1 MTFSI
6 SARCARTGMFGIA
19 ISSSSA
25 CVAARCAHARATVGV
40 VATQNITDPRLGP
53 RGLDLLAQGLS
64 APQVMDRL
72 RAEAPHLEYRQL
84 VVLDREGR
92 SALHSGHHT
101 LGTHAAAQGR
111 DVAAAGNLL
120 ASTEIPSLMV
130 AAFEARPDD
139 HLGDRLVA
147 SMQAALAAGG
157 EEGPVHS
164 AGMLLVDT
172 ASWPVA
178 DLRVDWT
185 QGDPVGELA
194 ALWALWRP
202 QMDAY
207 VTRALDPSSAPSYGV
222 PGDQ

>member
-6 SARCARTGMFGIA
+6 SARCARTGLFGIA

-25 CVAARCAHARATVGV
+25 CVAARCAHARAKVGV

-64 APQVMDRL
+64 ASETMDRL
-72 RAEAPHLEYRQL
+72 RAEAPHIEYRQL

-92 SALHSGHHT
+92 SALHSGRHT
-101 LGTHAAAQGR
+101 LGTHAASQGR

-120 ASTEIPSLMV
+120 ASTEIPARMV
-130 AAFEARPDD
+130 HAFEAQPED

-147 SMQAALAAGG
+147 AMRAALEAGG

-164 AGMLLVDT
+164 AGMLLVD
-172 ASWPVA
+172 AVGWPVA

-185 QGDPVGELA
+185 LGDPVGELA

-222 PGDQ
+222 PGDR